1 VPRGALNVLIL
12 GPPGSGKGTQSQ
24 RLSRALAIP
33 HISTGDLLRD
43 AISRDTPLGQSVSEC
58 VAAGHL
64 VPDALI
70 NAAVR
75 SRLEGADT
83 RTDGFLLDGFPRNIE
98 QFDALLGW
106 ITPRRIDAA
115 VELVVPD
122 AVVGQRLA
130 ERGRADDVAPF
141 IQERLD
147 AFRRV
152 TVPLLRHLDSRGLL
166 VSVDADR
173 PVDAVADAVIGC
185 FPT

>member
-1 VPRGALNVLIL
+1 VPRGRLNLLIL

-24 RLSRALAIP
+24 HLSRALAIP

-43 AISRDTPLGQSVSEC
+43 AISRGTPLGHSVSEC

-75 SRLEGADT
+75 LRLEKPDA
-83 RTDGFLLDGFPRNIE
+83 RTDGYLLDGFPRNTE

-106 ITPRRIDAA
+106 ITPGRIDAA

-122 AVVGQRLA
+122 AVVEQRLVG
-130 ERGRADDVAPF
+130 RGRDDDVAPF

-152 TVPLLRHLDSRGLL
+152 TVPLLRHLESLGLL

-173 PVDAVADAVIGC
+173 PVDEVADAVLGC
-185 FPT
+185 LPS